1 MAEKQ
6 KRVGRRRLAM
16 GDLVVHINKQ
26 HADYGKIGMISKLS
40 EQTQTMRIAFVLVE
54 GSERVW
60 FMGDFVKLKEA
71 KDDET
76 I

>member
-1 MAEKQ
+1 
-6 KRVGRRRLAM
+6 
-16 GDLVVHINKQ
+16 
-26 HADYGKIGMISKLS
+26 
-40 EQTQTMRIAFVLVE
+40 MRIAFVLVE